1 MKEQMKELVGL
12 LRQSEV
18 RRKEMEK
25 ELKVREQAV
34 TALST
39 PPPVRL
45 FFSSLF
51 CVCIYIHPYY
61 LCLDFSVATG
71 KLSQTHC

>member
-25 ELKVREQAV
+25 ELKLREQAV

-51 CVCIYIHPYY
+51 CIYIHPYY
-61 LCLDFSVATG
+61 LCLYFSVATG
-71 KLSQTHC
+71 KLSQTYC